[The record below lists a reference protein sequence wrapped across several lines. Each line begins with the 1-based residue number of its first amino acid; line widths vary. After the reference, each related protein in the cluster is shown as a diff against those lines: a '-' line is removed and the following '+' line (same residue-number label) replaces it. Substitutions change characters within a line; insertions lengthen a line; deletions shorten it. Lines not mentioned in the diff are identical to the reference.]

1 MKILDRYILT
11 TFLKTFFPLFI
22 IIMFILLLQTIW
34 LFISELAGKDLDFS
48 VILKFLTYATPRLI
62 PMVLPLTILLT
73 SIMIFGNFAENYEF
87 AAMKSSGISLQRAMR
102 TLSIFIFFVGIGAF
116 LFSNTVIPNSE
127 RKFVNLRKNIVKV
140 KPAMVITPNQF
151 NDLGDINIRVSEKYG
166 ENDQFIKD
174 VIIHKKEAR
183 AGNFTV
189 IKATDGELKGSID
202 SDLITLVLND
212 GNYYTEVQQK
222 SPKQRKKLPFAKTYF
237 KQYVLNIDLSSLD
250 NVDMDAQQYSK
261 GFNMLNVNGLRN
273 EIDTL
278 SIQVNN
284 EVESAEDDVNR
295 RNGFKDLNRNLKI
308 DTLKKST
315 SDTLDLINDRFNT
328 RQKFQI
334 YNLAFSNLDG
344 VIRRIQTTKRTLE
357 VKKRALNKYEM
368 SLHDKYALGIACVL
382 LFFVGAPLGAIIRK
396 GGLGLPIVIGVVLFL
411 TYHFIGIFAKN
422 GAEEGGIPAFVG
434 SWLSTMIIFPLSIFL
449 TYRATRDRGFVS
461 FDIITQPIRDFFD
474 RRSKKKKKKR
484 DVDTVID
491 LIEEEHF
498 DNQVDKN
505 KYDILERYDTKK
517 LKDIVKN
524 YRQYDYDESY
534 RNASLKILDDRGISI
549 NDLRLKGELDNVDID
564 KAERYFKDFKEYAII
579 TITLSFLLVFIN
591 LIVKVISKE
600 LAEET
605 SIMLLFFNV
614 LCSLSYIMFFVM
626 SFMSYS
632 RFYKLFKN
640 QIEKP
645 KDVIF
650 IFGFPVYIVIYFY
663 YRKKMKEDLSKIR

>member
-48 VILKFLTYATPRLI
+48 VIIKFLTYATPRLI

-102 TLSIFIFFVGIGAF
+102 TLSVFIFFVGIGAF
-116 LFSNTVIPNSE
+116 LFSNTVIPSSE

-166 ENDQFIKD
+166 DNDQFLKD
-174 VIIHKKEAR
+174 VIIHKKAAR
-183 AGNFTV
+183 VGNFTV

-212 GNYYTEVQQK
+212 GNYYDEIQQN
-222 SPKQRKKLPFAKTYF
+222 SPKQRKKLPFAKTHF
-237 KQYVLNIDLSSLD
+237 EQYVLNIDLSSLD

-261 GFNMLNVNGLRN
+261 GYNMLNVNGLRN

-278 SIQVNN
+278 SIQVNT
-284 EVESAEDDVNR
+284 EYKSADDDVNR

-308 DTLKKST
+308 DTLKKAT
-315 SDTLDLINDRFNT
+315 KDTLDLIEERFSIK
-328 RQKFQI
+328 QKSQI
-334 YNLAFSNLDG
+334 YNLAFSNVDG
-344 VIRRIQTTKRTLE
+344 AIRRIQTAKRAVE

-368 SLHDKYALGIACVL
+368 SLHDKYALGISCVL

-411 TYHFIGIFAKN
+411 SYHFIGIFAKN
-422 GAEEGGIPAFVG
+422 GAEEGGIPPFLG
-434 SWLSTMIIFPLSIFL
+434 SWLSTFIIFPLSIFL

-461 FDIITQPIRDFFD
+461 FDIVMQPIRDFFA
-474 RRSKKKKKKR
+474 RISSKSEKVKSVN
-484 DVDTVID
+484 DVSDKQLDVIID
-491 LIEEEHF
+491 
-498 DNQVDKN
+498 DNTMIAVEKS
-505 KYDILERYDTKK
+505 R
-517 LKDIVKN
+517 
-524 YRQYDYDESY
+524 
-534 RNASLKILDDRGISI
+534 
-549 NDLRLKGELDNVDID
+549 
-564 KAERYFKDFKEYAII
+564 KDFKENSSIALTMFIFLVLINIII
-579 TITLSFLLVFIN
+579 TLISKGAGGSKLMLLTFNILGAITYIVFHIKAYIN
-591 LIVKVISKE
+591 LKSFYSGLKGFLKQPSLILFLVVGIVLFP
-600 LAEET
+600 LA
-605 SIMLLFFNV
+605 
-614 LCSLSYIMFFVM
+614 YFVYLKR
-626 SFMSYS
+626 SN
-632 RFYKLFKN
+632 R
-640 QIEKP
+640 
-645 KDVIF
+645 
-650 IFGFPVYIVIYFY
+650 
-663 YRKKMKEDLSKIR
+663 DLDSVR

>member
-48 VILKFLTYATPRLI
+48 VIIKFLTYATPRLI

-102 TLSIFIFFVGIGAF
+102 TLSVFIFFVGIGAF
-116 LFSNTVIPNSE
+116 LFSNTVIPSSE

-166 ENDQFIKD
+166 DNDQFLKD
-174 VIIHKKEAR
+174 VIIHKKAAR
-183 AGNFTV
+183 VGNFTV

-212 GNYYTEVQQK
+212 GNYYDEIEQK
-222 SPKQRKKLPFAKTYF
+222 SPKQRKKLPFAKTHF
-237 KQYVLNIDLSSLD
+237 EQYVLNIDLSSLD

-261 GFNMLNVNGLRN
+261 GYNMLNVNGLRN

-278 SIQVNN
+278 SIQVNT
-284 EVESAEDDVNR
+284 EYTSADDDVNR

-308 DTLKKST
+308 DTLKKAT
-315 SDTLDLINDRFNT
+315 KDTLDLIEERFSIKQ
-328 RQKFQI
+328 RSQI
-334 YNLAFSNLDG
+334 YNLAFSNVDG
-344 VIRRIQTTKRTLE
+344 AIRRIQTAKRAVE

-368 SLHDKYALGIACVL
+368 SLHDKYALGISCVL

-411 TYHFIGIFAKN
+411 SYHFIGIFAKN
-422 GAEEGGIPAFVG
+422 GAEEGGIPPFVG
-434 SWLSTMIIFPLSIFL
+434 SWLSTFIIFPLSIFL

-461 FDIITQPIRDFFD
+461 FDIVMQPIRDFFA
-474 RRSKKKKKKR
+474 RISSKSEKVKSVN
-484 DVDTVID
+484 DVSDKQLDVIID
-491 LIEEEHF
+491 
-498 DNQVDKN
+498 DNTMIAVEKS
-505 KYDILERYDTKK
+505 R
-517 LKDIVKN
+517 
-524 YRQYDYDESY
+524 
-534 RNASLKILDDRGISI
+534 
-549 NDLRLKGELDNVDID
+549 
-564 KAERYFKDFKEYAII
+564 KDFKENSSIALTMFIFLVLINIII
-579 TITLSFLLVFIN
+579 TLISKGAGDSKLMLLAFNILGAITYIVFHIKAYIN
-591 LIVKVISKE
+591 LKSFYSGLKGFLKQPSLILFLVVGIVLFP
-600 LAEET
+600 LA
-605 SIMLLFFNV
+605 
-614 LCSLSYIMFFVM
+614 YFVYLKR
-626 SFMSYS
+626 SN
-632 RFYKLFKN
+632 R
-640 QIEKP
+640 
-645 KDVIF
+645 
-650 IFGFPVYIVIYFY
+650 
-663 YRKKMKEDLSKIR
+663 DLDSVR

>member
-48 VILKFLTYATPRLI
+48 VIIKFLTYATPRLI

-102 TLSIFIFFVGIGAF
+102 TLSVFIFFVGIGAF
-116 LFSNTVIPNSE
+116 LFSNTVIPSSE

-166 ENDQFIKD
+166 DNDQFLKD
-174 VIIHKKEAR
+174 VIIHKKAVR
-183 AGNFTV
+183 VGNFTV

-212 GNYYTEVQQK
+212 GNYYDEIQQK
-222 SPKQRKKLPFAKTYF
+222 SPKQKKKLPFAKTHF

-261 GFNMLNVNGLRN
+261 GYNMLNVNGLKN

-278 SIQVNN
+278 SLQVNT
-284 EVESAEDDVNR
+284 EFKSTRDDVNR
-295 RNGFKDLNRNLKI
+295 RNGYRDLNRNLKI
-308 DTLKKST
+308 DTLKKAT
-315 SDTLDLINDRFNT
+315 KDTLDLIEDRFSIK
-328 RQKFQI
+328 QKSQI
-334 YNLAFSNLDG
+334 YNLAFSNVDG
-344 VIRRIQTTKRTLE
+344 VIRRIQTAKRTIE

-368 SLHDKYALGIACVL
+368 SLHDKYALGISCVL

-422 GAEEGGIPAFVG
+422 GAEEGGIPPFLG
-434 SWLSTMIIFPLSIFL
+434 SWLSTFIIFPLSIFL

-461 FDIITQPIRDFFD
+461 FDIVMQPIRDFFAKIGGK
-474 RRSKKKKKKR
+474 SKEGKNTK
-484 DVDTVID
+484 DV
-491 LIEEEHF
+491 LEEEQLEIVV
-498 DNQVDKN
+498 DENIRNQA
-505 KYDILERYDTKK
+505 E
-517 LKDIVKN
+517 
-524 YRQYDYDESY
+524 ESQQQ
-534 RNASLKILDDRGISI
+534 
-549 NDLRLKGELDNVDID
+549 
-564 KAERYFKDFKEYAII
+564 FKENSSLA
-579 TITLSFLLVFIN
+579 ITLFLFLVLVNVIIALISKGDGDSKIMLLIFNGIGVITFLIFHIKTYLNLKSFYDGLKVFIKKPSLLVF
-591 LIVKVISKE
+591 
-600 LAEET
+600 A
-605 SIMLLFFNV
+605 LLG
-614 LCSLSYIMFFVM
+614 
-626 SFMSYS
+626 
-632 RFYKLFKN
+632 
-640 QIEKP
+640 
-645 KDVIF
+645 IF
-650 IFGFPVYIVIYFY
+650 LFPVLYFIY
-663 YRKKMKEDLSKIR
+663 KKKTDKDLNRIR

>member
-48 VILKFLTYATPRLI
+48 VIIKFLTYATPRLI

-102 TLSIFIFFVGIGAF
+102 TLSVFIFFVGIGAF
-116 LFSNTVIPNSE
+116 LFSNTVIPSSE

-166 ENDQFIKD
+166 DNDQFLKD
-174 VIIHKKEAR
+174 VIIHKKAAR
-183 AGNFTV
+183 VGNFTV

-212 GNYYTEVQQK
+212 GNYYDEIQQN
-222 SPKQRKKLPFAKTYF
+222 SPKQRKKLPFAKTHF
-237 KQYVLNIDLSSLD
+237 EQYVLNIDLSSLD

-261 GFNMLNVNGLRN
+261 GYNMLNVNGLRN

-278 SIQVNN
+278 SIQVNT
-284 EVESAEDDVNR
+284 EYKSADDDVNR

-308 DTLKKST
+308 DTLKKAT
-315 SDTLDLINDRFNT
+315 KDTLDLIEERFSIK
-328 RQKFQI
+328 QKSQI
-334 YNLAFSNLDG
+334 YNLAFSNVDG
-344 VIRRIQTTKRTLE
+344 AIRRIQTAKRAVE

-368 SLHDKYALGIACVL
+368 SLHDKYALGISCVL

-411 TYHFIGIFAKN
+411 SYHFIGIFAKN
-422 GAEEGGIPAFVG
+422 GAEEGGIPPFVG
-434 SWLSTMIIFPLSIFL
+434 SWLSTFIIFPLSIFL

-461 FDIITQPIRDFFD
+461 FDIVMQPIRDFFAKIS
-474 RRSKKKKKKR
+474 SKSEKVKSVN
-484 DVDTVID
+484 DVSDKQLDVI
-491 LIEEEHF
+491 I
-498 DNQVDKN
+498 DNNTMIAVEKS
-505 KYDILERYDTKK
+505 R
-517 LKDIVKN
+517 
-524 YRQYDYDESY
+524 
-534 RNASLKILDDRGISI
+534 
-549 NDLRLKGELDNVDID
+549 
-564 KAERYFKDFKEYAII
+564 KDFKENSSIALTMFIFLVLINIII
-579 TITLSFLLVFIN
+579 TLISKGAGDSKLMLLTFNILGAITYIVFHIKAYIN
-591 LIVKVISKE
+591 LKSFYSGLKGFLKQPSLILFLVVGIVLFP
-600 LAEET
+600 LA
-605 SIMLLFFNV
+605 
-614 LCSLSYIMFFVM
+614 YFVYLKR
-626 SFMSYS
+626 SN
-632 RFYKLFKN
+632 R
-640 QIEKP
+640 
-645 KDVIF
+645 
-650 IFGFPVYIVIYFY
+650 
-663 YRKKMKEDLSKIR
+663 DLDSVR